1 MSQPRSSR
9 AARALI
15 LVGVLGFAAAVFG
28 LWTGARLVSCWFY
41 VAAWWSYIL
50 AADGIVHQ
58 KTGRSRLVS
67 DPRGFALLAT
77 WSAFFWL
84 VFEVVNLRLAN
95 WYYVGVPGT
104 RVEQFVGA
112 FVSFATVLPGV
123 LGTADLLGAFGLF
136 ERARVR
142 PWRVSPRLRAGL
154 VATGVAFLVLP
165 LAFPRHAYPLI
176 WGATVLLVEPY
187 LAARGRHGL
196 LAALERGDPRPVLR
210 LLAAGFV
217 TGGLW
222 ESWNFH
228 AEAKWIYTVPFFEES
243 KLFEMPIPGFLG
255 FPPFALECASF
266 AALLTALGWLP
277 EHEATP
283 VRAGAEVEGAEG
295 EGAARDGTAPD
306 RTALERTARDAPANT
321 TVSRF
326 RPRAAFAA
334 ALVSVLACGPMIDA
348 MLARTVRSAMAWV
361 EDVPDITPAVVQA
374 LAAHDI
380 ETVRTWQR
388 ARARGVAPDLARV
401 ASPDEV
407 ARLERAIDL
416 MSVKGL
422 GRRGL
427 DWLAALGVHDREAL
441 ARADDADLLA
451 RCERLAAVP
460 NAPVRPVPTGPEIR
474 VWIRGA
480 RAALDDG

>member
-1 MSQPRSSR
+1 MMRNVKSHMSPR

-15 LVGVLGFAAAVFG
+15 VIGALGFAAAVVG

-50 AADGIVHQ
+50 AADGIVHLR
-58 KTGRSRLVS
+58 TGRSRLVS
-67 DPRGFALLAT
+67 DPRGFLLLSI

-84 VFEVVNLRLAN
+84 VFEVVNLRLEN

-123 LGTADLLGAFGLF
+123 LGTADLLAAFGCCA
-136 ERARVR
+136 RARCR
-142 PWRVSPRLRAGL
+142 PWRVSPRVRRAL
-154 VATGVAFLVLP
+154 FATGLAFLILP
-165 LAFPRHAYPLI
+165 LAFPRYAYPLI
-176 WGATVLLVEPY
+176 WGATVLMAEPI
-187 LAARGRHGL
+187 LSARGRNGL

-210 LLAAGFV
+210 LLIAGFV

-266 AALLTALGWLP
+266 AAVLAALGWLP
-277 EHEATP
+277 ELGPVDERDTP
-283 VRAGAEVEGAEG
+283 E
-295 EGAARDGTAPD
+295 RDHAQPS
-306 RTALERTARDAPANT
+306 
-321 TVSRF
+321 SRF
-326 RPRAAFAA
+326 RAGPALAA
-334 ALVSVLACGPMIDA
+334 AAASMLACVPMIAA
-348 MLARTVRSAMAWV
+348 MLDHTVRSKMAWV
-361 EDVPDITPAVVQA
+361 DDVPGLGPDVERH
-374 LAAHDI
+374 LAQHDI

-388 ARARGVAPDLARV
+388 ARARGTAPDLSAA
-401 ASPDEV
+401 ASPAEIQ
-407 ARLERAIDL
+407 RLERVIDL

-427 DWLAALGVHDREAL
+427 DWLATVGIDDREAL
-441 ARADDADLLA
+441 ARADDVDLLA
-451 RCERLAAVP
+451 RFERARDAAS
-460 NAPVRPVPTGPEIR
+460 APVPTGPEIR

-480 RAALDDG
+480 RAALADR